1 MKKLDQGHPHPKLE
15 ISETDMSRPGI
26 EPGPP
31 RWEAST
37 LEKSDWNNLLIGFR
51 KIYIGALQQY

>member
-31 RWEAST
+31 RWEAGT
-37 LEKSDWNNLLIGFR
+37 LEKNDWNNLLIAIR
-51 KIYIGALQQY
+51 NIYI